1 MMLLQFFVLHVTSI
15 IKHVVIYI
23 HFCNSFIME
32 SIPVTTTLSQL
43 KV

>member
-23 HFCNSFIME
+23 HFCNCIIME